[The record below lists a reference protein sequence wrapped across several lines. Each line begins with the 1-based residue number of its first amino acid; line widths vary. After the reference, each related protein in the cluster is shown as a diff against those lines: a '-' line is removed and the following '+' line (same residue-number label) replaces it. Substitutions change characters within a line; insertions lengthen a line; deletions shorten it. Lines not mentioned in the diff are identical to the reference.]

1 MNISVM
7 QENLA
12 RGLGIVS
19 RAVSSR
25 ATLPV
30 LANVLLKTEES
41 GLKLT
46 ATNLEIGIN
55 CWVPGKVEAEGEIT
69 VPAKLLTDLVMS
81 LPNQRIDLQL
91 SAKDRTLKV
100 TCGGSRSSIKGIDA
114 DEFPVV
120 AAIGDAPATSADAR
134 QLRDALSEVVFAAAS
149 DESRPILTGVLTKFS
164 GEVMTLAAADNYR
177 IAVRS
182 LTLSKAVSPEMSIVV
197 PARSYAELMR
207 ILPDADDPIDITVTP
222 NKSQVLFH
230 VEGIDLVSRLI
241 EGQFPNYEP
250 VIPTAHSSR
259 AVIDRESFLAGA
271 RRASI
276 FARDS
281 ANIVKVEVGGE
292 NGEGI
297 SITAHAADVGD
308 NADALDATVEGQATT
323 IAFNARYLIDVLSNL
338 RAEQAALELS
348 GPLAPGVLRGV
359 GKDDYVHVIMPVRT
373 AS

>member
-1 MNISVM
+1 MNVSVM

-12 RGLGIVS
+12 RGLGIVG

-30 LANVLLKTEES
+30 LANVLLKTENS

-55 CWVPGKVEAEGEIT
+55 CWVPGKVADEGEIT
-69 VPAKLLTDLVMS
+69 VPAKLLADLVSS
-81 LPNQRIDLQL
+81 LPNQRIDLQF

-100 TCGGSRSSIKGIDA
+100 TSGGSRSSIKGIEA

-120 AAIGDAPATSADAR
+120 AAIGDTPATSADSRA
-134 QLRDALSEVVFAAAS
+134 LRDALAEVVFAAAS
-149 DESRPILTGVLTKFS
+149 DESRPILTGVLTRLA
-164 GEVMTLAAADNYR
+164 GETMTLAAADNYR
-177 IAVRS
+177 IAVR
-182 LTLSKAVSPEMSIVV
+182 TLALAKAVTPEMTIVV

-207 ILPDADDPIDITVTP
+207 ILPDAEEPIEITVTP

-230 VEGIDLVSRLI
+230 VAGIDLVSRLI

-250 VIPTAHSSR
+250 VIPTAHTSR
-259 AVIDRESFLAGA
+259 AVLDREAFLAGA

-281 ANIVKVEVGGE
+281 ANIVKIELGGE
-292 NGEGI
+292 AGDGVA
-297 SITAHAADVGD
+297 ITAHAADVGD
-308 NADALDATVEGQATT
+308 EADALEATLEGQSTS
-323 IAFNARYLIDVLSNL
+323 IAFNARYLVDVLTNL
-338 RAEQAALELS
+338 GAEEAALELS
-348 GPLAPGVLRGV
+348 GPLAPGVIRGI

>member
-1 MNISVM
+1 MNVSVM

-12 RGLGIVS
+12 RGLGIVG

-30 LANVLLKTEES
+30 LANVLLKTDNA

-55 CWVPGKVEAEGEIT
+55 CWVPGKVTDEGEIT
-69 VPAKLLTDLVMS
+69 VPAKLLADLVSS
-81 LPNQRIDLQL
+81 LPNQRIDLVF
-91 SAKDRTLKV
+91 SPKDRTLKV
-100 TCGGSRSSIKGIDA
+100 TCGGSRSSIKGIEA

-120 AAIGDAPATSADAR
+120 AAIGDSPATSADSRAM
-134 QLRDALSEVVFAAAS
+134 RDALAEVVFAAAS
-149 DESRPILTGVLTKFS
+149 DESRPILTGVLTRLAGDS
-164 GEVMTLAAADNYR
+164 MTLAAADNYR
-177 IAVRS
+177 IAVRTVA
-182 LTLSKAVSPEMSIVV
+182 LTKPVSPEMTIVV
-197 PARSYAELMR
+197 PARSYSELMR
-207 ILPDADDPIDITVTP
+207 ILPDSEAPIEITVTP
-222 NKSQVLFH
+222 NKSQVLFR

-250 VIPTAHSSR
+250 VIPVDHSSS
-259 AVIDRESFLAGA
+259 AVIDRELFLASA

-281 ANIVKVEVGGE
+281 ANIIKVELGGE
-292 NGEGI
+292 AGDGI
-297 SITAHAADVGD
+297 SISAHAADVGD
-308 NADALDATVEGQATT
+308 AADTLEATLEGQPTT

-338 RAEQAALELS
+338 DAEEARLELS
-348 GPLAPGVLRGV
+348 GPLAPGVVRGV
-359 GKDDYVHVIMPVRT
+359 GRSDYVHVIMPVRT